1 MDYKTWKSWTENR
14 DTTSEFETY
23 TFVIKGQEISTKY
36 ITKYMQNDK

>member
-23 TFVIKGQEISTKY
+23 TFVIKGQEISAKY
-36 ITKYMQNDK
+36 ITKYMQNGK